1 MQDKDGLIG
10 YTGLVGSN
18 LMLQRSFNK
27 TYNSRNISEIEGE
40 KFDQLVCAGVSG
52 TKFLANGYPEQ
63 DKNNILKL
71 IENIKKIREVKKFIL
86 ISTVDVYPNVS
97 AGDETTDIENIGL
110 NHYYGTH
117 RADVEKFIK
126 EYFDDY
132 LIVRLPAIYGENLK
146 KNFIFDMIYK
156 IPYLIKKEV
165 FIDLQ
170 KKLQRFK
177 RKK

>member
-52 TKFLANGYPEQ
+52 TKFLANRYPEQ

-110 NHYYGTH
+110 NHYYGCTSN
-117 RADVEKFIK
+117 R
-126 EYFDDY
+126 
-132 LIVRLPAIYGENLK
+132 
-146 KNFIFDMIYK
+146 
-156 IPYLIKKEV
+156 
-165 FIDLQ
+165 
-170 KKLQRFK
+170 
-177 RKK
+177 